1 MKIELSDEAP
11 KVAIPCE
18 IRGSE
23 GRVGV
28 YPRFGRQIGWNRNGW
43 AVCVAAKDARLRGLP
58 DLRPPEA
65 RLPER
70 EARLRLLDAPQGDV
84 SGTAVL
90 GSLGFTGREVRSP
103 GVSGRGQIIRPI
115 RPTICLL

>member
-1 MKIELSDEAP
+1 M
-11 KVAIPCE
+11 
-18 IRGSE
+18 
-23 GRVGV
+23 GV

-43 AVCVAAKDARLRGLP
+43 AVCVAAKDARLLGLP

-90 GSLGFTGREVRSP
+90 GPLGITGRGVRSP
-103 GVSGRGQIIRPI
+103 GVNRRGANYSPNS
-115 RPTICLL
+115 PDYLPFVS

>member
-1 MKIELSDEAP
+1 M
-11 KVAIPCE
+11 
-18 IRGSE
+18 
-23 GRVGV
+23 
-28 YPRFGRQIGWNRNGW
+28 
-43 AVCVAAKDARLRGLP
+43 AAKDARLLGLP

-90 GSLGFTGREVRSP
+90 GPLGITGREVRAASV
-103 GVSGRGQIIRPI
+103 GGARCRCGEWV
-115 RPTICLL
+115 